1 MADRKVQEITIPI
14 VFKTAA
20 NEYATITRNIQQAL
34 KNVDVNS
41 AVGKRMQTALRNAQY
56 KQLQLENL
64 TSGEFMNIKDLNKV
78 NSLTSQLETT
88 LTKIQ
93 TDFASIDVT
102 ALALTPTELDSW
114 KRAQKEVDKYVK
126 AINDA
131 KSGGA
136 TIGQLFSGDDKNKLN
151 KAGIKDSATLT
162 DAIGQAADKYNDLKA
177 KAEEAADA
185 VKKANAE
192 LAASQTKLSDL
203 NSKSEK
209 EVRTKAVN
217 EILNSRADSATARIK
232 MLSALSDTVKAK
244 GAIGDKVS
252 EVFNRTVAEAFQ
264 KNKEGEYTN
273 RFKAGGADIVGYY
286 LKMLGLDDAAIS
298 QIQTNT
304 ADRVKLI
311 KEAIEKALRDNPI
324 ESYSAQAESAL
335 QKFWGKGKDPVSQL
349 HKEQQAAQADVAA
362 KAAVVASA
370 QNAAGIASGDLKA
383 QETVVQQLQATQA
396 NLQTKVDDLQA
407 ALNAAMQRVDE
418 LEQQLRGKYTP
429 GGTDYGTQARG
440 INTKV
445 LSTAQAEKD
454 RVAAE
459 QAQKDAADLAQQE
472 TEQFQNRLQTSLK
485 QWMGFSQII
494 NIVRNGIRNAYQDIQ
509 NLDKA
514 MTNIAVVTDMSV
526 SDLWGKI
533 NEYMSIA
540 QQYGVTTQGVY
551 EVSQLFYQQGLGTAD
566 VMELTTET
574 LKMARIAG
582 MGYAEAADA
591 MTVAIRGFKLE
602 MSDAQHIT
610 DVYSEV
616 AAISA
621 SDTQELATAMSK
633 TASSAAS
640 VGMSFENTT
649 AMIAT
654 MVEATRESATNIGSA
669 MKSIISRMS
678 EMKAGLSQD
687 ENGEFLDASKVETA
701 LKSVGVALR
710 DSQGQFR
717 DLDTVIIE
725 LGERW
730 SSLDSATKRY
740 LGTIIAGN
748 RQQSRFLAL
757 MENYERFTEIQSAA
771 MDAEDASVLQYAKTL
786 DSLETKLNQISNSF
800 QQFYMSILNGPVIGS
815 FLSFLNSMI
824 TGFAKLGNFSSLFNI
839 ISIIKGVKTL
849 ASFLLTTFSKTGTD
863 ISIRLKQ
870 QFLETVSAAQQIGK
884 QAGEAYGSSFA
895 SAARAAMGGRPS
907 SGMLGLPGNSGDG
920 NINNGNISNSKRSWG
935 NLIAS
940 VAGGALSSLGAMASG
955 NGNAR
960 FGSILSGAGTTVS
973 MASTGFAISGVPG
986 AVIGGVVG
994 AVSQLPAIINSFKNA
1009 LEESVAN
1016 LKKETEEANIKRV
1029 ENKQAASDLQ
1039 SYIEKE
1045 EKLRLARNES
1055 AEAEQ
1060 AYIDLQN
1067 EIAEKYP
1074 QYVSSIDESGN
1085 AIISMATA
1093 TDDLTRALDLAAE
1106 STANWAKKAL
1116 ETARADFE
1124 SKANKYDVEYKKDSN
1139 ENISYGNL
1147 YNRLDPESVSWNILS
1162 QYFGKNIS
1170 SENLPKIAKGTG
1182 YDERITKLYDFL
1194 GIKDIQEVVSLMRM
1208 LDSIELGEDNSLSE
1222 YGITEEN
1229 ASTISTALMAL
1240 LKDTLGEIITYE
1252 NGIAEIDEQFS
1263 ELQQLWQKIVDTSAT
1278 SISTNT
1284 RVFSDIYNRKSDKT
1298 ENATLLKTLSGKDN
1312 IINQMIN
1319 DSSDITAESYTQD
1332 QYDAIA
1338 DAFANFYRN
1347 LGFVQQ
1353 ETLAT
1358 YLEDWNAVSQTELD
1372 DLLKDADPEDA
1383 AVKGIQNYYASL
1395 RGPYTQRLT
1404 ANMELFGEDFSTQL
1418 KNFIDSLSIDQVAT
1432 FNSQLVSLYKQ
1443 YEKGGSYAKEQIPK
1457 QVELLTR
1464 FYQNYS
1470 KIPEEIRSQFTTD
1483 FGSSDW
1489 AAKFSPEDIAT
1500 LVKAGVLNS
1509 EEVIENYIYENLN
1522 TYLNKTSG
1530 RLTTLSNEFASAV
1543 DKQNGSGFSLSDAKG
1558 LIQKFNLDTDFE
1570 QLFNYD
1576 FIKGAYTLTAEGLK
1590 QLSGQLDKQRDA
1602 LLQRQKELTAY
1613 QQLGL
1618 DYDEYATT
1626 GSSDIF
1632 SSLDKATED
1641 ELKSIYK
1648 EATKTGAFDE
1658 DIWQQGIQDLINA
1671 GQLALDD
1678 VDNTLSNIA
1687 FKGLQEETNQLQKL
1701 LKPSS
1706 LSDLNSAI
1714 YGQVD
1719 ANGNTI
1725 LNEEALKAAGL
1736 YYDKF
1741 TGDIVAG
1748 LQYYQSIIDDPS
1760 QSEDVKNQARGYLN
1774 EIKNGREELA
1784 KSLTGK
1790 ITSSQIESLRQLDQ
1804 DVSKLTIGGTW
1815 TSELI
1820 DGLTD
1825 ATVKA
1830 IAKGSFAY
1838 SKASTAKSVA
1848 SDMENLLTAMA
1859 EGSEVAV
1866 NDLVDI
1872 WETLTDKT
1880 ATDENRATMEQA
1892 MAGGWQSVAAYLQT
1906 VITEAGYSNELA
1918 KAVGDMFDAIIDAI
1932 RTGAKSGIS
1941 ALKNGASGTLSRADI
1956 TDLAKRSGV
1965 SEETIM
1971 AGATGGLE
1979 GYKLDTDT
1987 LLQIAG
1993 SLSSQSPLYTR
2004 DIASQLIDTGI
2015 IKSYEDLQK
2024 RIETVNKQVK
2034 EGHSEL
2040 EDTLKVLEQM
2050 DDVWKNMSDNAD
2062 WFNQDIYGDTDDK
2075 FQDYVSKIEKG
2086 AEIMRSIRD
2095 GDQIEWADANWIT
2108 SMVSQSETFQNT
2120 LAANGKSLFDFYDAI
2135 NKAQDLS
2142 TGKVDFGKALKSM
2155 NMSFEDFGE
2164 GFAESARN
2172 FAKTRVEY
2180 LQGLLKFLDSQ
2191 EAFANA
2197 LKDKKITDAFK
2208 ALGEAAGQGAEK
2220 AEEAIN
2226 NLRTVLDETV
2236 ASAFGE
2242 GSTFASTFHM
2252 DIMDLIGLNAET
2264 IGSLKGKAKTAFLE
2278 LASSIP
2284 NWLSDALLN
2293 AEWSDTNDP
2302 SVYMQNVW
2310 QELTTKITDFAKEHP
2325 DIPIDISLLP
2335 QVTTDTEKT
2344 EQAGEEA
2351 TKSVADGFTDATTAI
2366 SNAEEAFKNFGQTGQ
2381 EEIGKIKTAMTDLIT
2396 QLNSLKESFN
2406 LDTTETPME
2415 IQLKAVIGEYT
2426 NAPGVD
2432 PNKQVEDLE
2441 ATVGSFA
2448 PTAEGT
2454 ASKKQLVA
2462 ELAATVGSFLPA
2474 EGIDPNSLVSDLTA
2488 LVKLSS
2494 NPEELYK
2501 NVVAYMSAKKVSV
2514 AVKLAND
2521 GNEKAL
2527 ADLWGDLSPVEK
2539 SLVALK
2545 ATSKTAAKTLQ
2556 NVATNYALIGT
2567 AAKTTSSVVNTSE
2580 TKNQEDLAGT
2590 EKAVGNISTK
2600 YGETSAAAGEA
2611 STKIADA
2618 ESANQTNIK
2627 KTGDAAGIAKKRI
2640 ADMARGEHKIKVNA
2654 NTKPAI
2660 MAANQAVKD
2669 IEAKSAT
2676 IHIGID
2682 YSKPVDPA
2690 LLDENGKIR
2699 RTTPSSSN
2707 KGGVFGKIFNK
2718 LIGSA
2723 ASASGTVNDLGP
2735 AYAQGT
2741 KTLVGELGPE
2751 LAVYDNAYHLL
2762 GRNGAELVDIPD
2774 DAIIFNHKQTEG
2786 ILKGQANNGRGK
2798 TVNGQPAFAT
2808 GNVGGPAYASGIAG
2822 ARAAIQAE
2830 ISMWQNFINAT
2841 MNDLLGS
2848 AGGGG
2853 GGGSGNTLKAHIE
2866 DLVEWYNLT
2875 RQIADIEQ
2883 KINNIIAKRANITD
2897 GRAYLKSLR
2906 EQQHLLEGQALV
2918 QKTLLGYQQKQL
2930 ELQAE
2935 QINTHDIWKQF
2946 FHVGSDGLL
2955 QYNMGNEVNGG
2966 KGTLTLLQQLNQM
2979 SGADQLSYIKSLGYS
2994 YITNDGEQL
3003 DGEDLISQF
3012 FEEAQAQIDKYD
3024 ELRDTVE
3031 ETDEALSKLE
3041 SSINEIEQ
3049 EIRDNQKEL
3058 EEIIYNTLVEAWEK
3072 QISQLQ
3078 EQTDM
3083 LREANEAY
3091 VNGLNDA
3098 LNKERNQYSQNKSIS
3113 DRQQLQRQL
3122 SLLRRSGGSASQIAS
3137 LEEQLN
3143 SALKEEYFSHQQETI
3158 DSIKEAND
3166 KQLDALNKQ
3175 ITLQQETL
3183 DFQKENG
3190 VLWTKVYEVLSQSD
3204 GKIMEFLIQNSSE
3217 FIQASAL
3224 AQADMLN
3231 EEWAKRIGIYKA
3243 NSEEGFE
3250 PYVQKANQMF
3260 ATEAWNSAEGPQK
3273 QSMFNALDV
3282 ASQKALQDYFAS
3294 AFANEM
3300 LRNGGNEAAAY
3311 EVARQDMYQK
3321 LYQAYNQMKNI
3332 QNTTLDAIRN
3342 ISQPSVA
3349 PKDNAAGTGDGG
3361 GSNTGSGSKDNSG
3374 SSQKQWLR
3382 ITYKGLVTTG
3392 NSKGKSNGGSPSG
3405 PSSLEVGKSGS
3416 ISWNCYP
3423 GFVQGGFKVS
3433 DTSKC
3438 SVSGSSITALA
3449 SGSVTVTLNYWDRTP
3464 TPAGASKATT
3474 TVKSSTNSSSSA
3486 AKIGSGSSGSAL
3498 LKKNLFANSLYA
3510 ASGAFIE
3517 SDDTP
3522 AILHKGEGVFTAG
3535 ETSALRNMV
3544 KNYQTLAANLTGNS
3558 LLSAMSGIGSYSFSN
3573 TRNAGSELNIN
3584 SGAVVIHVD
3593 KLDDKYDVDELATDV
3608 FNKLSTI
3615 ASKATNRGVNRR

>member
-1 MADRKVQEITIPI
+1 
-14 VFKTAA
+14 
-20 NEYATITRNIQQAL
+20 
-34 KNVDVNS
+34 
-41 AVGKRMQTALRNAQY
+41 
-56 KQLQLENL
+56 
-64 TSGEFMNIKDLNKV
+64 
-78 NSLTSQLETT
+78 
-88 LTKIQ
+88 
-93 TDFASIDVT
+93 
-102 ALALTPTELDSW
+102 
-114 KRAQKEVDKYVK
+114 
-126 AINDA
+126 
-131 KSGGA
+131 
-136 TIGQLFSGDDKNKLN
+136 
-151 KAGIKDSATLT
+151 
-162 DAIGQAADKYNDLKA
+162 
-177 KAEEAADA
+177 
-185 VKKANAE
+185 
-192 LAASQTKLSDL
+192 
-203 NSKSEK
+203 
-209 EVRTKAVN
+209 
-217 EILNSRADSATARIK
+217 
-232 MLSALSDTVKAK
+232 
-244 GAIGDKVS
+244 
-252 EVFNRTVAEAFQ
+252 
-264 KNKEGEYTN
+264 
-273 RFKAGGADIVGYY
+273 
-286 LKMLGLDDAAIS
+286 
-298 QIQTNT
+298 
-304 ADRVKLI
+304 
-311 KEAIEKALRDNPI
+311 
-324 ESYSAQAESAL
+324 
-335 QKFWGKGKDPVSQL
+335 
-349 HKEQQAAQADVAA
+349 
-362 KAAVVASA
+362 
-370 QNAAGIASGDLKA
+370 
-383 QETVVQQLQATQA
+383 
-396 NLQTKVDDLQA
+396 
-407 ALNAAMQRVDE
+407 
-418 LEQQLRGKYTP
+418 
-429 GGTDYGTQARG
+429 
-440 INTKV
+440 
-445 LSTAQAEKD
+445 
-454 RVAAE
+454 
-459 QAQKDAADLAQQE
+459 
-472 TEQFQNRLQTSLK
+472 
-485 QWMGFSQII
+485 
-494 NIVRNGIRNAYQDIQ
+494 
-509 NLDKA
+509 
-514 MTNIAVVTDMSV
+514 
-526 SDLWGKI
+526 
-533 NEYMSIA
+533 
-540 QQYGVTTQGVY
+540 
-551 EVSQLFYQQGLGTAD
+551 
-566 VMELTTET
+566 
-574 LKMARIAG
+574 
-582 MGYAEAADA
+582 
-591 MTVAIRGFKLE
+591 
-602 MSDAQHIT
+602 
-610 DVYSEV
+610 
-616 AAISA
+616 
-621 SDTQELATAMSK
+621 
-633 TASSAAS
+633 
-640 VGMSFENTT
+640 
-649 AMIAT
+649 
-654 MVEATRESATNIGSA
+654 
-669 MKSIISRMS
+669 
-678 EMKAGLSQD
+678 
-687 ENGEFLDASKVETA
+687 
-701 LKSVGVALR
+701 
-710 DSQGQFR
+710 
-717 DLDTVIIE
+717 
-725 LGERW
+725 
-730 SSLDSATKRY
+730 
-740 LGTIIAGN
+740 
-748 RQQSRFLAL
+748 
-757 MENYERFTEIQSAA
+757 MENNERFTEIQSAA

-839 ISIIKGVKTL
+839 FSIIKGVKTL

-935 NLIAS
+935 NLIAN
-940 VAGGALSSLGAMASG
+940 VVGGGLSSLGAMASG

-960 FGSILSGAGTTVS
+960 LGSILSGIGTTVS
-973 MASTGFAISGVPG
+973 TASMGFAIGGVPG
-986 AVIGGVVG
+986 AIIGGIIG

-1093 TDDLTRALDLAAE
+1093 VDDLTRALDLAAE
-1106 STANWAKKAL
+1106 STADWAKKAL

-1139 ENISYGNL
+1139 KNISYGYTKGISKGQTGRDAWDAL
-1147 YNRLDPESVSWNILS
+1147 GS
-1162 QYFGKNIS
+1162 YFGFE
-1170 SENLPKIAKGTG
+1170 SEDGSAVNNLPKITQDMG
-1182 YDERITKLYDFL
+1182 YDERIKQLYEFL
-1194 GIKDIQEVVSLMRM
+1194 GISDIQQVVEFLRAI
-1208 LDSIELGEDNSLSE
+1208 DSGFNPYEPDKDAQQALSE
-1222 YGITEEN
+1222 YGITEAN
-1229 ASTISTALMAL
+1229 ASLVQRILENLIT
-1240 LKDTLGEIITYE
+1240 DVLGQILTQENEDGIYE
-1252 NGIAEIDEQFS
+1252 VDEQFS
-1263 ELQQLWQKIVDTSAT
+1263 ELQQLYQKILDTSAT
-1278 SISTNT
+1278 SISTST
-1284 RVFSDIYNRKSDKT
+1284 RLFGDVYNRKSDKV
-1298 ENATLLKTLSGKDN
+1298 ENATLLKTLLGKDN

-1319 DSSDITAESYTQD
+1319 DSPDITAESYTQD

-1338 DAFANFYRN
+1338 DSFANFYRS
-1347 LGFVQQ
+1347 LGLLQQ

-1372 DLLKDADPEDA
+1372 SLLKDTDSEDA
-1383 AVKGIQNYYASL
+1383 AVQGIQKYYASL

-1404 ANMELFGEDFSTQL
+1404 ANMALFGEDFSTQL
-1418 KNFIDSLSIDQVAT
+1418 ESFIDSLSIDQVAT

-1457 QVELLTR
+1457 QIELLTR

-1489 AAKFSPEDIAT
+1489 AAKFSPEDIAA

-1509 EEVIENYIYENLN
+1509 EEVIENYMYERLN
-1522 TYLNKTSG
+1522 TYLNKTAE
-1530 RLTTLSNEFASAV
+1530 RLTTLSNGFASAI
-1543 DKQNGSGFSLSDAKG
+1543 DKQNGSGFSLSDAKS
-1558 LIQKFNLDTDFE
+1558 LIQKFNLDTDFA
-1570 QLFNYD
+1570 QLFSYD
-1576 FIKGAYTLTAEGLK
+1576 FIKGAYTLTEEGLEQLSK
-1590 QLSGQLDKQRDA
+1590 QLNKQKAA
-1602 LLQRQKELTAY
+1602 LSQKQKDLVFV
-1613 QQLGL
+1613 QGLGKS
-1618 DYDEYATT
+1618 YDEWTTT
-1626 GSSDIF
+1626 GNFDSDYF
-1632 SSLDKATED
+1632 SNFDKGFQD
-1641 ELKSIYK
+1641 ELESIYK
-1648 EATKTGAFDE
+1648 EAIKTGVFDE
-1658 DIWQQGIQDLINA
+1658 GAWQQGIQNLIEA

-1678 VDNTLSNIA
+1678 VGNTLSNIA
-1687 FKGLQEETNQLQKL
+1687 FKGLQEETSQLQKL

-1706 LSDLNSAI
+1706 LSDLDSTI

-1790 ITSSQIESLRQLDQ
+1790 ITSSQIESLHQLDQ

-1872 WETLTDKT
+1872 WETLTGNT
-1880 ATDENRATMEQA
+1880 ATDDNRRVMEQA
-1892 MAGGWQSVAAYLQT
+1892 IASGWQSVAAYLQS
-1906 VITEAGYSNELA
+1906 VIASSGYSEELA
-1918 KAVGDMFDAIIDAI
+1918 QAIRDIFDAIIDAM
-1932 RTGAKSGIS
+1932 RAGAKTGIS
-1941 ALKNGASGTLSRADI
+1941 ALKSGAEGTLSRADI
-1956 TDLAKRSGV
+1956 SDLATRSGLSDEV
-1965 SEETIM
+1965 LLR
-1971 AGATGGLE
+1971 GATPGLN
-1979 GYKLDTDT
+1979 GYQLNSDT
-1987 LLQIAG
+1987 LLRAAG
-1993 SLSSQSPLYTR
+1993 GMAEQEPRYIQ
-2004 DIASQLIDTGI
+2004 DIAKQLVDSGV
-2015 IKSYEDLQK
+2015 IKSYDELQK
-2024 RIETVNKQVK
+2024 KIKEVNKNTK
-2034 EGHSEL
+2034 ENNKEL
-2040 EDTLKVLEQM
+2040 EGQLKILEAM
-2050 DDVWKNMSDNAD
+2050 DNVWSNMSDNSD
-2062 WFNQDIYGDTDDK
+2062 WFNQDVYGATDDK
-2075 FQDYVSKIEKG
+2075 FQDYLDKTAK
-2086 AEIMRSIRD
+2086 AADLMKNIRD
-2095 GDQIEWADANWIT
+2095 GEQISWADSNWILEL
-2108 SMVSQSETFQNT
+2108 VSQSEVFQATMEKNSMT
-2120 LAANGKSLFDFYDAI
+2120 MDMFRDAI
-2135 NKAQDLS
+2135 AAAVDVS
-2142 TGKVDFGKALKSM
+2142 TGNVDFGKALQSM
-2155 NMSFEDFGE
+2155 NMSFAEFGE
-2164 GFAESARN
+2164 GFADSVSG
-2172 FAKTRVEY
+2172 FAKTRIAYLEGLLSLIETQEKFAEGLKNDTTINEAWNDLFRGVDGKGATEDNIRQSLQKIRDIYDKLVVEY
-2180 LQGLLKFLDSQ
+2180 FGEGHTFQDEFGYNPVDLVLNTLGLTPEMLAAMGPELQGKMIGLFTSLNGFILNAFENTNWDDINNKGTWLQGLM
-2191 EAFANA
+2191 N
-2197 LKDKKITDAFK
+2197 
-2208 ALGEAAGQGAEK
+2208 
-2220 AEEAIN
+2220 
-2226 NLRTVLDETV
+2226 
-2236 ASAFGE
+2236 
-2242 GSTFASTFHM
+2242 
-2252 DIMDLIGLNAET
+2252 
-2264 IGSLKGKAKTAFLE
+2264 
-2278 LASSIP
+2278 
-2284 NWLSDALLN
+2284 
-2293 AEWSDTNDP
+2293 
-2302 SVYMQNVW
+2302 SVIEQAQAY
-2310 QELTTKITDFAKEHP
+2310 AKEH
-2325 DIPIDISLLP
+2325 DIPLDFKANTTIDAKTGQLVIEEPETETSEIDNLKTSTES
-2335 QVTTDTEKT
+2335 VTTALTAAETAVKTLSTTAQTEFGLIKT
-2344 EQAGEEA
+2344 KVDE
-2351 TKSVADGFTDATTAI
+2351 SVASIETLQAALVGT
-2366 SNAEEAFKNFGQTGQ
+2366 N
-2381 EEIGKIKTAMTDLIT
+2381 
-2396 QLNSLKESFN
+2396 
-2406 LDTTETPME
+2406 TTETPMDIE
-2415 IQLKAVIGEYT
+2415 VKATITGYI
-2426 NAPGVD
+2426 NATEVD
-2432 PNKQVEDLE
+2432 PNKQVESLN
-2441 ATVGSFA
+2441 ATIGSFA
-2448 PTAEGT
+2448 PTAEG
-2454 ASKKQLVA
+2454 AVSKEQLVDD
-2462 ELAATVGSFLPA
+2462 LVATVGKFLPA
-2474 EGIDPNSLVSDLTA
+2474 PGVDKNSLVSDLTA
-2488 LVKLSS
+2488 LVNLSS
-2494 NPEELYK
+2494 NPEELY
-2501 NVVAYMSAKKVSV
+2501 NNIVAYMSKKKVDV
-2514 AVKLAND
+2514 AVQLASNGD
-2521 GNEKAL
+2521 EEGL
-2527 ADLWGDLSPVEK
+2527 AAVWPNLTTVEQG
-2539 SLVALK
+2539 LVQVI
-2545 ATSKTAAKTLQ
+2545 TQ
-2556 NVATNYALIGT
+2556 GT
-2567 AAKTTSSVVNTSE
+2567 AAETT
-2580 TKNQEDLAGT
+2580 
-2590 EKAVGNISTK
+2590 VGNVVAK
-2600 YGETSAAAGEA
+2600 YSMLGAAAGDA
-2611 STKIADA
+2611 SATIA
-2618 ESANQTNIK
+2618 ETEKTNQDNIK
-2627 KTGDAAGIAKKRI
+2627 KTGDAAGIAKKKI
-2640 ADMARGEHKIKVNA
+2640 ADMARGEHEIRVNA

-2669 IEAKSAT
+2669 IESKTAT
-2676 IHIGID
+2676 VTVTYRSEMTETDKQNLRIMSGEGMPEPP
-2682 YSKPVDPA
+2682 K
-2690 LLDENGKIR
+2690 
-2699 RTTPSSSN
+2699 
-2707 KGGVFGKIFNK
+2707 KGGLWNTVKSWFGGGKYQ
-2718 LIGSA
+2718 
-2723 ASASGTVNDLGP
+2723 GTVNDLGP

-2798 TVNGQPAFAT
+2798 TVNGQPAFAA
-2808 GNVGGPAYASGIAG
+2808 GNVSGPAYATGLSGAKQ
-2822 ARAAIQAE
+2822 AIQNE
-2830 ISMWQNFINAT
+2830 IRMWQNFLDAT
-2841 MNDLLGS
+2841 MEDLLGS
-2848 AGGGG
+2848 AGGGGG

-2946 FHVGSDGLL
+2946 FHVGNDGLL

-2979 SGADQLSYIKSLGYS
+2979 SGAEQLSYIKNLGYS

-3031 ETDEALSKLE
+3031 STDEALSKLE

-3190 VLWTKVYEVLSQSD
+3190 VLWTKVYEVLAQSD

-3300 LRNGGNEAAAY
+3300 LRNGGDEAAAY

-3332 QNTTLDAIRN
+3332 QNTTLDAIKN

-3349 PKDNAAGTGDGG
+3349 PKDNTAGTGGSAGG
-3361 GSNTGSGSKDNSG
+3361 GSNTSGDKDGSGSSK
-3374 SSQKQWLR
+3374 KQWLR

-3405 PSSLEVGKSGS
+3405 PSSLEVGKSGA

-3423 GFVQGGFKVS
+3423 GFVQGGFDVS

-3438 SVSGSSITALA
+3438 SVSGSTITALA
-3449 SGSVTVTLNYWDRTP
+3449 SGSVTITLKYWDRTP
-3464 TPAGASKATT
+3464 KPAGLGKATT
-3474 TVKSSTNSSSSA
+3474 TVKNDAKSSSSTT
-3486 AKIGSGSSGSAL
+3486 KTGGGSSGNSL

-3522 AILHKGEGVFTAG
+3522 AILHKGEGVFTAS

-3573 TRNAGSELNIN
+3573 TRNTGSELNIN
-3584 SGAVVIHVD
+3584 PGAVVIHVD

>member
-1 MADRKVQEITIPI
+1 
-14 VFKTAA
+14 
-20 NEYATITRNIQQAL
+20 
-34 KNVDVNS
+34 
-41 AVGKRMQTALRNAQY
+41 
-56 KQLQLENL
+56 
-64 TSGEFMNIKDLNKV
+64 
-78 NSLTSQLETT
+78 
-88 LTKIQ
+88 
-93 TDFASIDVT
+93 
-102 ALALTPTELDSW
+102 
-114 KRAQKEVDKYVK
+114 
-126 AINDA
+126 
-131 KSGGA
+131 
-136 TIGQLFSGDDKNKLN
+136 
-151 KAGIKDSATLT
+151 
-162 DAIGQAADKYNDLKA
+162 
-177 KAEEAADA
+177 
-185 VKKANAE
+185 
-192 LAASQTKLSDL
+192 
-203 NSKSEK
+203 
-209 EVRTKAVN
+209 
-217 EILNSRADSATARIK
+217 
-232 MLSALSDTVKAK
+232 
-244 GAIGDKVS
+244 
-252 EVFNRTVAEAFQ
+252 
-264 KNKEGEYTN
+264 
-273 RFKAGGADIVGYY
+273 
-286 LKMLGLDDAAIS
+286 
-298 QIQTNT
+298 
-304 ADRVKLI
+304 
-311 KEAIEKALRDNPI
+311 
-324 ESYSAQAESAL
+324 
-335 QKFWGKGKDPVSQL
+335 
-349 HKEQQAAQADVAA
+349 
-362 KAAVVASA
+362 
-370 QNAAGIASGDLKA
+370 
-383 QETVVQQLQATQA
+383 
-396 NLQTKVDDLQA
+396 
-407 ALNAAMQRVDE
+407 
-418 LEQQLRGKYTP
+418 
-429 GGTDYGTQARG
+429 
-440 INTKV
+440 
-445 LSTAQAEKD
+445 
-454 RVAAE
+454 
-459 QAQKDAADLAQQE
+459 
-472 TEQFQNRLQTSLK
+472 
-485 QWMGFSQII
+485 
-494 NIVRNGIRNAYQDIQ
+494 
-509 NLDKA
+509 
-514 MTNIAVVTDMSV
+514 
-526 SDLWGKI
+526 
-533 NEYMSIA
+533 
-540 QQYGVTTQGVY
+540 
-551 EVSQLFYQQGLGTAD
+551 
-566 VMELTTET
+566 
-574 LKMARIAG
+574 
-582 MGYAEAADA
+582 
-591 MTVAIRGFKLE
+591 
-602 MSDAQHIT
+602 
-610 DVYSEV
+610 
-616 AAISA
+616 
-621 SDTQELATAMSK
+621 
-633 TASSAAS
+633 
-640 VGMSFENTT
+640 
-649 AMIAT
+649 
-654 MVEATRESATNIGSA
+654 
-669 MKSIISRMS
+669 
-678 EMKAGLSQD
+678 
-687 ENGEFLDASKVETA
+687 
-701 LKSVGVALR
+701 
-710 DSQGQFR
+710 
-717 DLDTVIIE
+717 
-725 LGERW
+725 
-730 SSLDSATKRY
+730 
-740 LGTIIAGN
+740 
-748 RQQSRFLAL
+748 

-815 FLSFLNSMI
+815 FLNFLNSII

-839 ISIIKGVKTL
+839 FSIIKGVKTL
-849 ASFLLTTFSKTGTD
+849 ASFLLTTFSKTGSD

-920 NINNGNISNSKRSWG
+920 NINNGNVSNSKRSWG

-940 VAGGALSSLGAMASG
+940 VVGGALSSFGAMASG

-960 FGSILSGAGTTVS
+960 LGSILSGAGTTVS
-973 MASTGFAISGVPG
+973 MASTGFAIGGVPG
-986 AVIGGVVG
+986 AIIGGVTG
-994 AVSQLPAIINSFKNA
+994 AVSQLPTIINSFKNA

-1093 TDDLTRALDLAAE
+1093 TDDLTRALDLASE

-1116 ETARADFE
+1116 ETAQADFN

-1182 YDERITKLYDFL
+1182 YDERLTRLYDFL

-1263 ELQQLWQKIVDTSAT
+1263 ELQQLWQKIVNTSAT

-1298 ENATLLKTLSGKDN
+1298 ENAALLKTLSGKDN

-1319 DSSDITAESYTQD
+1319 ESPDITAESYTQD

-1338 DAFANFYRN
+1338 DSFANFYRS
-1347 LGFVQQ
+1347 LGLLQQ

-1372 DLLKDADPEDA
+1372 SLLKDTGQGDT
-1383 AVKGIQNYYASL
+1383 AVQGIQKYYASL

-1404 ANMELFGEDFSTQL
+1404 ANMALFGEDFSTQL
-1418 KNFIDSLSIDQVAT
+1418 ESFIDSLSIDQVAT

-1457 QVELLTR
+1457 QIELLTR

-1489 AAKFSPEDIAT
+1489 AAKFNPEDIAA

-1522 TYLNKTSG
+1522 TYLNKTAE
-1530 RLTTLSNEFASAV
+1530 RLTTLSNEFASAA

-1558 LIQKFNLDTDFE
+1558 LIQKFNLDTDFT
-1570 QLFNYD
+1570 QLFSYD
-1576 FIKGAYTLTAEGLK
+1576 FIKGAYTLTEEGLK
-1590 QLSGQLDKQRDA
+1590 QLSGQLNKQKTA
-1602 LLQRQKELTAY
+1602 LSQKQKDLAFV
-1613 QQLGL
+1613 QGLGKS
-1618 DYDEYATT
+1618 YDEWTTT
-1626 GSSDIF
+1626 GNFYSDYF
-1632 SSLDKATED
+1632 SNFDKGFQD
-1641 ELKSIYK
+1641 ELESIYK
-1648 EATKTGAFDE
+1648 EATKTGVFDE
-1658 DIWQQGIQDLINA
+1658 DTWQQGIQNLIKA

-1678 VDNTLSNIA
+1678 VGNTLSNIA
-1687 FKGLQEETNQLQKL
+1687 FKGLQEETSQLQKL

-1706 LSDLNSAI
+1706 LSDLDSAI

-1760 QSEDVKNQARGYLN
+1760 QSQEVKNQAQGYLN

-1825 ATVKA
+1825 TTVKA

-1880 ATDENRATMEQA
+1880 ATDENRAAIEQA
-1892 MAGGWQSVAAYLQT
+1892 MAGGWQSVAAYLQI
-1906 VITEAGYSNELA
+1906 VITNAGYSNELA

-1932 RTGAKSGIS
+1932 RAGAKSGIS

-1987 LLQIAG
+1987 LLQVAG
-1993 SLSSQSPLYTR
+1993 GLSSRNPLYTR

-2050 DDVWKNMSDNAD
+2050 DDVWKNMADNSD

-2075 FQDYVSKIEKG
+2075 FQDYISKIEKG

-2095 GDQIEWADANWIT
+2095 GEQIEWVDANWIT
-2108 SMVSQSETFQNT
+2108 SLVAKSETFQNT

-2172 FAKTRVEY
+2172 FAQTRVEY

-2191 EAFANA
+2191 EAFAKA
-2197 LKDKKITDAFK
+2197 LSSEEITDAFNK
-2208 ALGEAAGQGAEK
+2208 LGEAAGQGAGK

-2226 NLRTVLDETV
+2226 DLRTVIDKAI

-2242 GSTFASTFHM
+2242 GNTFASVFHM
-2252 DIMDLIGLNAET
+2252 DIMDLIGLDAKT
-2264 IGSLKGKAKTAFLE
+2264 IGSLKGDAKTEFIQ
-2278 LASSIP
+2278 LAKEIP

-2293 AEWSDTNDP
+2293 AEWSDTNDR

-2310 QELTTKITDFAKEHP
+2310 QEFTTKITDFAKKHP
-2325 DIPIDISLLP
+2325 DIPIDVSLLP
-2335 QVTTDTEKT
+2335 QITTNGENAEK
-2344 EQAGEEA
+2344 AGEEA
-2351 TKSVADGFTDATTAI
+2351 AKSIADDFSDTTTAI
-2366 SNAEEAFKNFGQTGQ
+2366 DKAEEAFKNLGQTGQ
-2381 EEIGKIKTAMTDLIT
+2381 EEIEKIKTAITDLTT
-2396 QLNSLKESFN
+2396 QLDSLKKSFN
-2406 LDTTETPME
+2406 LGSTETPME
-2415 IQLKAVIGEYT
+2415 IQLKAVIDEYT
-2426 NAPGVD
+2426 NATGVD
-2432 PNKQVEDLE
+2432 PNKQVENLN

-2448 PTAEGT
+2448 PTAEGAASKAGLVDGLDAT
-2454 ASKKQLVA
+2454 VDSFTSTSDGEASKKSLVDNLVA
-2462 ELAATVGSFLPA
+2462 TVERFLPA
-2474 EGIDPNSLVSDLTA
+2474 PGVDKNSLVSDLTA
-2488 LVKLSS
+2488 IVNLSS
-2494 NPEELYK
+2494 DPETLY
-2501 NVVAYMSAKKVSV
+2501 NNIVAYMSAKKVSV
-2514 AVKLAND
+2514 AIQLAND
-2521 GNEKAL
+2521 GNEEAL
-2527 ADLWGDLSPVEK
+2527 ANLWKDLNPAEQ
-2539 SLVALK
+2539 SLVALN
-2545 ATSKTAAKTLQ
+2545 ATSETAAKTLKT
-2556 NVATNYALIGT
+2556 VASNYTLIG
-2567 AAKTTSSVVNTSE
+2567 AAAAFTGLAINTSE
-2580 TKNQEDLAGT
+2580 TNNQTKLAGT
-2590 EKAVGNISTK
+2590 DTAVGGVSTK
-2600 YGETSAAAGEA
+2600 YGEVGTAATNA
-2611 STKIADA
+2611 STTIASA
-2618 ESANQTNIK
+2618 ESTNQTNIEA
-2627 KTGDAAGIAKKRI
+2627 TGDAADTAKGQLE
-2640 ADMARGEHKIKVNA
+2640 DMAGGDYDISVDA
-2654 NTKPAI
+2654 NTSPAI

-2676 IHIGID
+2676 VTVT
-2682 YSKPVDPA
+2682 YTSKMTERDRQLMNFATGGEVPPFLNDGNSGSSGGGSGGGG
-2690 LLDENGKIR
+2690 LWSTIKGWFGGGKYQ
-2699 RTTPSSSN
+2699 
-2707 KGGVFGKIFNK
+2707 
-2718 LIGSA
+2718 
-2723 ASASGTVNDLGP
+2723 GTVNDLGP

-2853 GGGSGNTLKAHIE
+2853 GGGGSGNTLKAHIE

-2897 GRAYLKSLR
+2897 GREYLKSLR

-2918 QKTLLGYQQKQL
+2918 QQTLLGYQQKQL

-2979 SGADQLSYIKSLGYS
+2979 SGADQLSYIKNLGYS

-3031 ETDEALSKLE
+3031 STDEALSKLE

-3098 LNKERNQYSQNKSIS
+3098 LNKERNQYSQNQSIS

-3183 DFQKENG
+3183 DFEKENG

-3300 LRNGGNEAAAY
+3300 LRNGGDEAAAY

-3349 PKDNAAGTGDGG
+3349 PKDNTTGTGG
-3361 GSNTGSGSKDNSG
+3361 GSGSGGSGSGAGGGGKDNSG

-3423 GFVQGGFKVS
+3423 GFVQGGFQVS

-3474 TVKSSTNSSSSA
+3474 TVKSNTNSSGSA
-3486 AKIGSGSSGSAL
+3486 AKTGGGSSGSSL

-3584 SGAVVIHVD
+3584 PGAVVIHVD

>member
-1 MADRKVQEITIPI
+1 M
-14 VFKTAA
+14 
-20 NEYATITRNIQQAL
+20 
-34 KNVDVNS
+34 
-41 AVGKRMQTALRNAQY
+41 
-56 KQLQLENL
+56 
-64 TSGEFMNIKDLNKV
+64 
-78 NSLTSQLETT
+78 
-88 LTKIQ
+88 
-93 TDFASIDVT
+93 
-102 ALALTPTELDSW
+102 
-114 KRAQKEVDKYVK
+114 
-126 AINDA
+126 
-131 KSGGA
+131 
-136 TIGQLFSGDDKNKLN
+136 
-151 KAGIKDSATLT
+151 
-162 DAIGQAADKYNDLKA
+162 
-177 KAEEAADA
+177 
-185 VKKANAE
+185 
-192 LAASQTKLSDL
+192 
-203 NSKSEK
+203 
-209 EVRTKAVN
+209 
-217 EILNSRADSATARIK
+217 
-232 MLSALSDTVKAK
+232 
-244 GAIGDKVS
+244 
-252 EVFNRTVAEAFQ
+252 
-264 KNKEGEYTN
+264 
-273 RFKAGGADIVGYY
+273 
-286 LKMLGLDDAAIS
+286 
-298 QIQTNT
+298 
-304 ADRVKLI
+304 
-311 KEAIEKALRDNPI
+311 
-324 ESYSAQAESAL
+324 
-335 QKFWGKGKDPVSQL
+335 
-349 HKEQQAAQADVAA
+349 
-362 KAAVVASA
+362 
-370 QNAAGIASGDLKA
+370 
-383 QETVVQQLQATQA
+383 
-396 NLQTKVDDLQA
+396 
-407 ALNAAMQRVDE
+407 
-418 LEQQLRGKYTP
+418 
-429 GGTDYGTQARG
+429 
-440 INTKV
+440 
-445 LSTAQAEKD
+445 
-454 RVAAE
+454 
-459 QAQKDAADLAQQE
+459 
-472 TEQFQNRLQTSLK
+472 
-485 QWMGFSQII
+485 
-494 NIVRNGIRNAYQDIQ
+494 
-509 NLDKA
+509 
-514 MTNIAVVTDMSV
+514 
-526 SDLWGKI
+526 
-533 NEYMSIA
+533 
-540 QQYGVTTQGVY
+540 
-551 EVSQLFYQQGLGTAD
+551 
-566 VMELTTET
+566 
-574 LKMARIAG
+574 
-582 MGYAEAADA
+582 
-591 MTVAIRGFKLE
+591 IRGFKLE
-602 MSDAQHIT
+602 MSEAQHIT

-717 DLDTVIIE
+717 DLDQVIIE

-839 ISIIKGVKTL
+839 ISIIKGIKTL

-907 SGMLGLPGNSGDG
+907 SGMLGLPGNSRDG

-940 VAGGALSSLGAMASG
+940 VVGGALSSLGAMASG

-973 MASTGFAISGVPG
+973 MASTGFAIGGVPG
-986 AVIGGVVG
+986 AVIGGVAG

-1116 ETARADFE
+1116 ETAQADFN

-1147 YNRLDPESVSWNILS
+1147 YNRLDPGSAAWNIFS
-1162 QYFGKNIS
+1162 QYFGKDIS
-1170 SENLPKIAKGTG
+1170 SENLPEITKGMG

-1194 GIKDIQEVVSLMRM
+1194 GIKDIQEVISLIRA
-1208 LDSIELGEDNSLSE
+1208 LDSIVSGGNNSLSE
-1222 YGITEEN
+1222 YGITAEN
-1229 ASTISTALMAL
+1229 ADSTSVALHAL
-1240 LKDTLGEIITYE
+1240 LQDVLGEIITYDE
-1252 NGIAEIDEQFS
+1252 NGLVEVDEQFS
-1263 ELQQLWQKIVDTSAT
+1263 ELQQLYQKILDTSAT

-1284 RVFSDIYNRKSDKT
+1284 RLFGDVYNRKSNKA
-1298 ENATLLKTLSGKDN
+1298 ENATILKSLSDEDN

-1319 DSSDITAESYTQD
+1319 DSPDITAENYTQE

-1338 DAFANFYRN
+1338 DSFVNFYRS
-1347 LGFVQQ
+1347 LGVLRQ

-1383 AVKGIQNYYASL
+1383 AVKGVQNYYASL

-1404 ANMELFGEDFSTQL
+1404 ENMKLFGEDFSTQL
-1418 KNFIDSLSIDQVAT
+1418 KNFIDSLSIDQVAD

-1489 AAKFSPEDIAT
+1489 AAKFSPEDIAA
-1500 LVKAGVLNS
+1500 LVKADVLKS

-1522 TYLNKTSG
+1522 TYLNKTAE

-1602 LLQRQKELTAY
+1602 LLQKEKELTAY

-1618 DYDEYATT
+1618 DYDKYATT

-1648 EATKTGAFDE
+1648 EATKTGVFDE
-1658 DIWQQGIQDLINA
+1658 DIWRQGIQDLINA

-1678 VDNTLSNIA
+1678 AGNTLSHIA
-1687 FKGLQEETNQLQKL
+1687 FKGLQEETSQLQKL

-1706 LSDLNSAI
+1706 LSDLDSAI
-1714 YGQVD
+1714 YGQID

-1725 LNEEALKAAGL
+1725 LNKKALETAGL

-1741 TGDIVAG
+1741 TGDITAG
-1748 LQYYQSIIDDPS
+1748 LKYYQNIIKDPS
-1760 QSEDVKNQARGYLN
+1760 QSQEIKNQAQGYLN
-1774 EIKNGREELA
+1774 EIENSREELA

-1804 DVSKLTIGGTW
+1804 DVSKLTVGRTW

-1820 DGLTD
+1820 NGLTD
-1825 ATVKA
+1825 ETVKA

-1872 WETLTDKT
+1872 WETLTGNT
-1880 ATDENRATMEQA
+1880 ATDDNRRVMEQA
-1892 MAGGWQSVAAYLQT
+1892 IAGGWQSVAAYLQS
-1906 VITEAGYSNELA
+1906 VIASSGYSEELA
-1918 KAVGDMFDAIIDAI
+1918 QAIRDIFDAIIDAM
-1932 RTGAKSGIS
+1932 RTGAKTGIS
-1941 ALKNGASGTLSRADI
+1941 ALKSGAEGTLSRADI
-1956 TDLAKRSGV
+1956 SDLATRSGLSDEV
-1965 SEETIM
+1965 LLR
-1971 AGATGGLE
+1971 GATPGLN
-1979 GYKLDTDT
+1979 GYQLNSDT
-1987 LLQIAG
+1987 LLRAAGGIAE
-1993 SLSSQSPLYTR
+1993 QDPRYIQ
-2004 DIASQLIDTGI
+2004 DIAKQLVDSGV
-2015 IKSYEDLQK
+2015 IKSYDELQK
-2024 RIETVNKQVK
+2024 KIKEVNKNTK
-2034 EGHSEL
+2034 ENNKEL
-2040 EDTLKVLEQM
+2040 EGQLKILEAM
-2050 DDVWKNMSDNAD
+2050 DNVWSNMSDNSD
-2062 WFNQDIYGDTDDK
+2062 WFNQDVYGATDDK
-2075 FQDYVSKIEKG
+2075 FQDYLDKTAK
-2086 AEIMRSIRD
+2086 AADLMKNIRD
-2095 GDQIEWADANWIT
+2095 GEQISWADSNWILEL
-2108 SMVSQSETFQNT
+2108 VSQSEVFQATMEKNSMT
-2120 LAANGKSLFDFYDAI
+2120 MDMFRDAI
-2135 NKAQDLS
+2135 AAAVDVS
-2142 TGKVDFGKALKSM
+2142 TGNVDFGKALQSM
-2155 NMSFEDFGE
+2155 NMSFAEFGE
-2164 GFAESARN
+2164 GFADSVSG
-2172 FAKTRVEY
+2172 FAKTRIAYLEGLLSLIETQEKFAEGLKNDTTINKAWNNLFRGVDGKGATEDNIKNIRQSLQEIRDVYDKLVVEY
-2180 LQGLLKFLDSQ
+2180 FGEGHTFQGEFGYNPVDLVLNTLGLTPEMLAAMEPKLQDKMTGLFTSLNGFILNAFENTNWDDINDKGTWLQGLMNSVIEQAQAYVKEHEIPLDFQANTTIDAKTGQLVMKEPQAETSKLDDLKTST
-2191 EAFANA
+2191 ESVATA
-2197 LKDKKITDAFK
+2197 LTA
-2208 ALGEAAGQGAEK
+2208 AEAAVKTLSTTAQTEFGLIK
-2220 AEEAIN
+2220 
-2226 NLRTVLDETV
+2226 TKVDELV
-2236 ASAFGE
+2236 AS
-2242 GSTFASTFHM
+2242 
-2252 DIMDLIGLNAET
+2252 IET
-2264 IGSLKGKAKTAFLE
+2264 LQA
-2278 LASSIP
+2278 
-2284 NWLSDALLN
+2284 ALVG
-2293 AEWSDTNDP
+2293 TN
-2302 SVYMQNVW
+2302 
-2310 QELTTKITDFAKEHP
+2310 I
-2325 DIPIDISLLP
+2325 
-2335 QVTTDTEKT
+2335 
-2344 EQAGEEA
+2344 
-2351 TKSVADGFTDATTAI
+2351 
-2366 SNAEEAFKNFGQTGQ
+2366 
-2381 EEIGKIKTAMTDLIT
+2381 
-2396 QLNSLKESFN
+2396 
-2406 LDTTETPME
+2406 TETPMDIE
-2415 IQLKAVIGEYT
+2415 VKATITRYI

-2432 PNKQVEDLE
+2432 PNKQVENLNG
-2441 ATVGSFA
+2441 TVGSFA
-2448 PTAEGT
+2448 PTAEGA
-2454 ASKKQLVA
+2454 ASKEQLVDD
-2462 ELAATVGSFLPA
+2462 LVATVGKFLPA
-2474 EGIDPNSLVSDLTA
+2474 PGVDKNSLVSDLTA
-2488 LVKLSS
+2488 LVNLSS
-2494 NPEELYK
+2494 NPEELY
-2501 NVVAYMSAKKVSV
+2501 NNIVAYMSKKKVDV
-2514 AVKLAND
+2514 AVQLASNGD
-2521 GNEKAL
+2521 EEGL
-2527 ADLWGDLSPVEK
+2527 AAIWPNLTAVEQG
-2539 SLVALK
+2539 LVQVI
-2545 ATSKTAAKTLQ
+2545 TQ
-2556 NVATNYALIGT
+2556 GT
-2567 AAKTTSSVVNTSE
+2567 AAETVVSNVV
-2580 TKNQEDLAGT
+2580 A
-2590 EKAVGNISTK
+2590 K
-2600 YGETSAAAGEA
+2600 YGTLGAAAGDA
-2611 STKIADA
+2611 STAIANA
-2618 ESANQTNIK
+2618 ESANQDNIK

-2676 IHIGID
+2676 VTVT
-2682 YSKPVDPA
+2682 YRSKMTEVEKQNLRIQAGEGMPEPP
-2690 LLDENGKIR
+2690 K
-2699 RTTPSSSN
+2699 
-2707 KGGVFGKIFNK
+2707 KGGLWNTVKSWFGGGKYQ
-2718 LIGSA
+2718 
-2723 ASASGTVNDLGP
+2723 GTVNDLGP

-2798 TVNGQPAFAT
+2798 TVSGQPAFAT
-2808 GNVGGPAYASGIAG
+2808 GNVSGPAYATGLSGAKQ
-2822 ARAAIQAE
+2822 AIQNE
-2830 ISMWQNFINAT
+2830 IRMWQNFLDAT
-2841 MNDLLGS
+2841 MEDLLGS

-2946 FHVGSDGLL
+2946 FHVGNDGLL

-2979 SGADQLSYIKSLGYS
+2979 SGTEQLSYIKNLGYS
-2994 YITNDGEQL
+2994 YVTNDGEQL
-3003 DGEDLISQF
+3003 DGEDLISKF

-3031 ETDEALSKLE
+3031 STDEALSKLE

-3300 LRNGGNEAAAY
+3300 LRNGGNESAAY

-3349 PKDNAAGTGDGG
+3349 PKDNTAGTGGG
-3361 GSNTGSGSKDNSG
+3361 SSNTGGGTGGNKDSSG
-3374 SSQKQWLR
+3374 SSKKQQLS
-3382 ITYKGLVTTG
+3382 ITYKRLVTTG
-3392 NSKGKSNGGSPSG
+3392 VSKGRSGGGSPSG
-3405 PSSLEVGKSGS
+3405 PSSLEVGKSGT
-3416 ISWNCYP
+3416 ISWNCNS
-3423 GFVQGGFKVS
+3423 GFVQGGFEIS

-3438 SVSGSSITALA
+3438 SISGSTITALA
-3449 SGSVTVTLNYWDRTP
+3449 SGSVTVTLKYWDRNPAPDDAKKKARESAPKTTS
-3464 TPAGASKATT
+3464 TPASPASLPSNLSDAVRK
-3474 TVKSSTNSSSSA
+3474 K
-3486 AKIGSGSSGSAL
+3486 L
-3498 LKKNLFANSLYA
+3498 LKNKKSVLYA
-3510 ASGAFIE
+3510 DSGALVG
-3517 SDDTP
+3517 SDNTP

-3558 LLSAMSGIGSYSFSN
+3558 LLSAMSSIGSYSFSN

-3584 SGAVVIHVD
+3584 PGAVVIHVD
-3593 KLDDKYDVDELATDV
+3593 KLDDKYDVDQLATDV

>member
-1 MADRKVQEITIPI
+1 M
-14 VFKTAA
+14 
-20 NEYATITRNIQQAL
+20 
-34 KNVDVNS
+34 
-41 AVGKRMQTALRNAQY
+41 
-56 KQLQLENL
+56 
-64 TSGEFMNIKDLNKV
+64 
-78 NSLTSQLETT
+78 
-88 LTKIQ
+88 
-93 TDFASIDVT
+93 
-102 ALALTPTELDSW
+102 
-114 KRAQKEVDKYVK
+114 
-126 AINDA
+126 
-131 KSGGA
+131 
-136 TIGQLFSGDDKNKLN
+136 
-151 KAGIKDSATLT
+151 
-162 DAIGQAADKYNDLKA
+162 
-177 KAEEAADA
+177 
-185 VKKANAE
+185 
-192 LAASQTKLSDL
+192 
-203 NSKSEK
+203 
-209 EVRTKAVN
+209 
-217 EILNSRADSATARIK
+217 
-232 MLSALSDTVKAK
+232 
-244 GAIGDKVS
+244 
-252 EVFNRTVAEAFQ
+252 
-264 KNKEGEYTN
+264 
-273 RFKAGGADIVGYY
+273 
-286 LKMLGLDDAAIS
+286 
-298 QIQTNT
+298 
-304 ADRVKLI
+304 
-311 KEAIEKALRDNPI
+311 
-324 ESYSAQAESAL
+324 
-335 QKFWGKGKDPVSQL
+335 
-349 HKEQQAAQADVAA
+349 
-362 KAAVVASA
+362 
-370 QNAAGIASGDLKA
+370 
-383 QETVVQQLQATQA
+383 
-396 NLQTKVDDLQA
+396 
-407 ALNAAMQRVDE
+407 
-418 LEQQLRGKYTP
+418 
-429 GGTDYGTQARG
+429 
-440 INTKV
+440 
-445 LSTAQAEKD
+445 
-454 RVAAE
+454 
-459 QAQKDAADLAQQE
+459 
-472 TEQFQNRLQTSLK
+472 
-485 QWMGFSQII
+485 
-494 NIVRNGIRNAYQDIQ
+494 
-509 NLDKA
+509 
-514 MTNIAVVTDMSV
+514 
-526 SDLWGKI
+526 
-533 NEYMSIA
+533 
-540 QQYGVTTQGVY
+540 
-551 EVSQLFYQQGLGTAD
+551 
-566 VMELTTET
+566 
-574 LKMARIAG
+574 
-582 MGYAEAADA
+582 
-591 MTVAIRGFKLE
+591 
-602 MSDAQHIT
+602 
-610 DVYSEV
+610 
-616 AAISA
+616 
-621 SDTQELATAMSK
+621 
-633 TASSAAS
+633 
-640 VGMSFENTT
+640 
-649 AMIAT
+649 
-654 MVEATRESATNIGSA
+654 
-669 MKSIISRMS
+669 
-678 EMKAGLSQD
+678 
-687 ENGEFLDASKVETA
+687 
-701 LKSVGVALR
+701 
-710 DSQGQFR
+710 
-717 DLDTVIIE
+717 
-725 LGERW
+725 
-730 SSLDSATKRY
+730 
-740 LGTIIAGN
+740 
-748 RQQSRFLAL
+748 QQSRFLAL
-757 MENYERFTEIQSAA
+757 MENYERFAEIQSAA

-895 SAARAAMGGRPS
+895 SAARTAMGGRPS

-940 VAGGALSSLGAMASG
+940 VVGGALSSLGAMASG

-973 MASTGFAISGVPG
+973 MASTGFAIGGVPG
-986 AVIGGVVG
+986 AVIGGVAG

-1016 LKKETEEANIKRV
+1016 LRKETEEANIKRV
-1029 ENKQAASDLQ
+1029 EDKQAASDLQ

-1116 ETARADFE
+1116 ETAQADFN

-1147 YNRLDPESVSWNILS
+1147 YNRLDPGSAAWNIFS
-1162 QYFGKNIS
+1162 QYFGKDIS
-1170 SENLPKIAKGTG
+1170 SENLPEITKGMG

-1194 GIKDIQEVVSLMRM
+1194 GIKDIQEVISLMRA
-1208 LDSIELGEDNSLSE
+1208 LDSIVLGGNNSLSK
-1222 YGITEEN
+1222 YGVTAEN
-1229 ASTISTALMAL
+1229 ADSASVALHAL
-1240 LKDTLGEIITYE
+1240 LQDVLGEIITYDE
-1252 NGIAEIDEQFS
+1252 NGLVEVDEQFS
-1263 ELQQLWQKIVDTSAT
+1263 ELQQLYQKILDTSAT

-1284 RVFSDIYNRKSDKT
+1284 RLFGDVYNRKSNKA
-1298 ENATLLKTLSGKDN
+1298 ENATILKSLSDEDN

-1319 DSSDITAESYTQD
+1319 DSPDITAENYTQE
-1332 QYDAIA
+1332 QYDTIA
-1338 DAFANFYRN
+1338 DSFVNFYRS
-1347 LGFVQQ
+1347 LGILRQ

-1372 DLLKDADPEDA
+1372 DLLKDTDPEDA
-1383 AVKGIQNYYASL
+1383 AVKGVQNYYASL

-1418 KNFIDSLSIDQVAT
+1418 KNFIDSLSIDQVAA

-1522 TYLNKTSG
+1522 TYLNKTSE
-1530 RLTTLSNEFASAV
+1530 RLTILSNEFASAI

-1602 LLQRQKELTAY
+1602 LLQKQKELTAY

-1648 EATKTGAFDE
+1648 EATKTGVFDE
-1658 DIWQQGIQDLINA
+1658 DIWRQGIQDLINV
-1671 GQLALDD
+1671 GQLTLDD
-1678 VDNTLSNIA
+1678 VGNTLSNIA
-1687 FKGLQEETNQLQKL
+1687 FKGLQEETSQLQKL

-1706 LSDLNSAI
+1706 LSDLDSAI

-1748 LQYYQSIIDDPS
+1748 LQYYQNIINDPS
-1760 QSEDVKNQARGYLN
+1760 QSQEVKNQAQGYLN

-1872 WETLTDKT
+1872 WETLTGNT
-1880 ATDENRATMEQA
+1880 ATDDNRRDMEQA
-1892 MAGGWQSVAAYLQT
+1892 MASGWQSVAAYLQT
-1906 VITEAGYSNELA
+1906 VITNAGYSNELA
-1918 KAVGDMFDAIIDAI
+1918 KAVGDIFDAIIDAI
-1932 RTGAKSGIS
+1932 RTGAKTGIS
-1941 ALKNGASGTLSRADI
+1941 ALKNGASGMLSRADI
-1956 TDLAKRSGV
+1956 TDLAARSGI
-1965 SEETIM
+1965 SEETLM

-1979 GYKLDTDT
+1979 GYKLDTNT
-1987 LLQIAG
+1987 LLQVAG
-1993 SLSSQSPLYTR
+1993 GLSSRNPLYTR

-2024 RIETVNKQVK
+2024 QIETVNKQVK

-2050 DDVWKNMSDNAD
+2050 DDVWKNIADNSD

-2086 AEIMRSIRD
+2086 AEVMRSIRD
-2095 GDQIEWADANWIT
+2095 GEQIEWVDANWIT
-2108 SMVSQSETFQNT
+2108 SLVAKSEIFQNT

-2191 EAFANA
+2191 EAFAKA
-2197 LKDKKITDAFK
+2197 LSSKEITDAFNK
-2208 ALGEAAGQGAEK
+2208 LGEAAGQGAGK

-2226 NLRTVLDETV
+2226 NLRTVMDNAV

-2242 GSTFASTFHM
+2242 GSTFANVFHM
-2252 DIMDLIGLNAET
+2252 DIMDLIGLDAET
-2264 IGSLKGKAKTAFLE
+2264 IGSLKGDAKTEFIQ
-2278 LASSIP
+2278 LANEIP

-2310 QELTTKITDFAKEHP
+2310 QEFTTKITDFAKKHP
-2325 DIPIDISLLP
+2325 DIPIDVSLLP
-2335 QVTTDTEKT
+2335 QITTNGENTEK
-2344 EQAGEEA
+2344 ASEEA
-2351 TKSVADGFTDATTAI
+2351 AKSIANNFSDTTTAI

-2381 EEIGKIKTAMTDLIT
+2381 EEIGKIKTAITDLTT
-2396 QLNSLKESFN
+2396 QLDGLKESFN
-2406 LDTTETPME
+2406 LGATETPME
-2415 IQLKAVIGEYT
+2415 IQLKAVIDEYT

-2432 PNKQVEDLE
+2432 PNKQVENLNG
-2441 ATVGSFA
+2441 TVGSFA
-2448 PTAEGT
+2448 PTAEGA
-2454 ASKKQLVA
+2454 ASKEQLVDG
-2462 ELAATVGSFLPA
+2462 LVATVDRFLPA
-2474 EGIDPNSLVSDLTA
+2474 PGVDKNSLVSDLTA
-2488 LVKLSS
+2488 IVNLSS
-2494 NPEELYK
+2494 DPETLY
-2501 NVVAYMSAKKVSV
+2501 NNIVAYMSKKKVDI
-2514 AVKLAND
+2514 AVQLAND
-2521 GNEKAL
+2521 GNEEAL
-2527 ADLWGDLSPVEK
+2527 ANLWKDLNPAEQ
-2539 SLVALK
+2539 SLVALN
-2545 ATSKTAAKTLQ
+2545 ATSETAAKTLKT
-2556 NVATNYALIGT
+2556 VASNYTLIG
-2567 AAKTTSSVVNTSE
+2567 AAAASTGLAINTSE
-2580 TKNQEDLAGT
+2580 TNNQEKLAGT
-2590 EKAVGNISTK
+2590 NDAVGNVSTK
-2600 YGETSAAAGEA
+2600 YGEA
-2611 STKIADA
+2611 STAANNASTAIANA
-2618 ESANQTNIK
+2618 ESANQDNIK

-2640 ADMARGEHKIKVNA
+2640 ADMARGEHKIRVNA

-2676 IHIGID
+2676 VTVTYRSEMTGVEKQNLRIQAGEGMPE
-2682 YSKPVDPA
+2682 SPK
-2690 LLDENGKIR
+2690 
-2699 RTTPSSSN
+2699 
-2707 KGGVFGKIFNK
+2707 KGGLWNTVKSWFGGGKYQ
-2718 LIGSA
+2718 
-2723 ASASGTVNDLGP
+2723 GTVNDLGP
-2735 AYAQGT
+2735 AYVQGT

-2808 GNVGGPAYASGIAG
+2808 GNVDGPAYASGIAG

-2946 FHVGSDGLL
+2946 FHVGNDGLL

-2979 SGADQLSYIKSLGYS
+2979 SGAEQLSYIKNLGYS
-2994 YITNDGEQL
+2994 YVTNDGEQL
-3003 DGEDLISQF
+3003 DGEDLISKF

-3031 ETDEALSKLE
+3031 STDEALSKLE

-3300 LRNGGNEAAAY
+3300 LRNGGNESAAY

-3342 ISQPSVA
+3342 ISQPNVA
-3349 PKDNAAGTGDGG
+3349 PKDNTAGTGGGGSSAGGSNAGGGSKDNNSSSTTTKPSTVSETRTCIVRGDGG
-3361 GSNTGSGSKDNSG
+3361 GAPEWAGGGTSIPAKPGRK
-3374 SSQKQWLR
+3374 LR
-3382 ITYKGLVTTG
+3382 ITPNPANGFTT
-3392 NSKGKSNGGSPSG
+3392 
-3405 PSSLEVGKSGS
+3405 L
-3416 ISWNCYP
+3416 
-3423 GFVQGGFKVS
+3423 
-3433 DTSKC
+3433 
-3438 SVSGSSITALA
+3438 SVSYEGH
-3449 SGSVTVTLNYWDRTP
+3449 
-3464 TPAGASKATT
+3464 
-3474 TVKSSTNSSSSA
+3474 SSSSLQVTVPS
-3486 AKIGSGSSGSAL
+3486 GSGPLYVTVHYRRKTPQVSPSLPSQRKPIAL
-3498 LKKNLFANSLYA
+3498 QRENVLYA
-3510 ASGAFIE
+3510 DSGALVG
-3517 SDDTP
+3517 SDNTP

-3558 LLSAMSGIGSYSFSN
+3558 LLSAMSSIGSYSFSN

-3584 SGAVVIHVD
+3584 PGAVVIHVD

>member
-1 MADRKVQEITIPI
+1 
-14 VFKTAA
+14 
-20 NEYATITRNIQQAL
+20 
-34 KNVDVNS
+34 
-41 AVGKRMQTALRNAQY
+41 
-56 KQLQLENL
+56 
-64 TSGEFMNIKDLNKV
+64 
-78 NSLTSQLETT
+78 
-88 LTKIQ
+88 
-93 TDFASIDVT
+93 
-102 ALALTPTELDSW
+102 
-114 KRAQKEVDKYVK
+114 
-126 AINDA
+126 
-131 KSGGA
+131 
-136 TIGQLFSGDDKNKLN
+136 
-151 KAGIKDSATLT
+151 
-162 DAIGQAADKYNDLKA
+162 
-177 KAEEAADA
+177 
-185 VKKANAE
+185 
-192 LAASQTKLSDL
+192 
-203 NSKSEK
+203 
-209 EVRTKAVN
+209 
-217 EILNSRADSATARIK
+217 
-232 MLSALSDTVKAK
+232 
-244 GAIGDKVS
+244 
-252 EVFNRTVAEAFQ
+252 
-264 KNKEGEYTN
+264 
-273 RFKAGGADIVGYY
+273 
-286 LKMLGLDDAAIS
+286 
-298 QIQTNT
+298 
-304 ADRVKLI
+304 
-311 KEAIEKALRDNPI
+311 
-324 ESYSAQAESAL
+324 
-335 QKFWGKGKDPVSQL
+335 
-349 HKEQQAAQADVAA
+349 
-362 KAAVVASA
+362 
-370 QNAAGIASGDLKA
+370 
-383 QETVVQQLQATQA
+383 
-396 NLQTKVDDLQA
+396 
-407 ALNAAMQRVDE
+407 
-418 LEQQLRGKYTP
+418 
-429 GGTDYGTQARG
+429 
-440 INTKV
+440 
-445 LSTAQAEKD
+445 
-454 RVAAE
+454 
-459 QAQKDAADLAQQE
+459 
-472 TEQFQNRLQTSLK
+472 
-485 QWMGFSQII
+485 
-494 NIVRNGIRNAYQDIQ
+494 
-509 NLDKA
+509 
-514 MTNIAVVTDMSV
+514 
-526 SDLWGKI
+526 
-533 NEYMSIA
+533 
-540 QQYGVTTQGVY
+540 
-551 EVSQLFYQQGLGTAD
+551 
-566 VMELTTET
+566 
-574 LKMARIAG
+574 
-582 MGYAEAADA
+582 
-591 MTVAIRGFKLE
+591 
-602 MSDAQHIT
+602 
-610 DVYSEV
+610 
-616 AAISA
+616 
-621 SDTQELATAMSK
+621 
-633 TASSAAS
+633 
-640 VGMSFENTT
+640 
-649 AMIAT
+649 
-654 MVEATRESATNIGSA
+654 
-669 MKSIISRMS
+669 
-678 EMKAGLSQD
+678 
-687 ENGEFLDASKVETA
+687 
-701 LKSVGVALR
+701 
-710 DSQGQFR
+710 
-717 DLDTVIIE
+717 
-725 LGERW
+725 
-730 SSLDSATKRY
+730 
-740 LGTIIAGN
+740 
-748 RQQSRFLAL
+748 

-895 SAARAAMGGRPS
+895 SAARTAMGGRPS

-940 VAGGALSSLGAMASG
+940 VVGGALSSLGAMASG

-960 FGSILSGAGTTVS
+960 FGSILSGVGTTVS
-973 MASTGFAISGVPG
+973 MASTGFAIGGVPG
-986 AVIGGVVG
+986 AVIGGVAG

-1016 LKKETEEANIKRV
+1016 LKKETEEANNKRV

-1085 AIISMATA
+1085 AIISMTTA

-1116 ETARADFE
+1116 ETAQADFN
-1124 SKANKYDVEYKKDSN
+1124 SKAKKYDVEYKKDSN

-1147 YNRLDPESVSWNILS
+1147 YKRLRRDSGSAAWNIFS
-1162 QYFGKNIS
+1162 QYFGKDIS
-1170 SENLPKIAKGTG
+1170 SENLPEITKGMG
-1182 YDERITKLYDFL
+1182 YDERTTKLYDFL
-1194 GIKDIQEVVSLMRM
+1194 GIKDIQEVISLMRA
-1208 LDSIELGEDNSLSE
+1208 LDSIVSGGNNSLSE
-1222 YGITEEN
+1222 YGVTAEN
-1229 ASTISTALMAL
+1229 ADSTLVTLHAL
-1240 LKDTLGEIITYE
+1240 LQDVLGEIITYDE
-1252 NGIAEIDEQFS
+1252 NGLVEVDEQFS
-1263 ELQQLWQKIVDTSAT
+1263 ELQQLYQKILDTSAT

-1284 RVFSDIYNRKSDKT
+1284 RLFGDVYNRKSNKA
-1298 ENATLLKTLSGKDN
+1298 ENATILKSLSDEDN

-1319 DSSDITAESYTQD
+1319 DSPDITAENYTQE
-1332 QYDAIA
+1332 QYDVIA
-1338 DAFANFYRN
+1338 DSFVNFYRS
-1347 LGFVQQ
+1347 LGILRQK
-1353 ETLAT
+1353 TLAT

-1372 DLLKDADPEDA
+1372 DLLKDTDPEDA
-1383 AVKGIQNYYASL
+1383 AVKGVQNYYASL

-1418 KNFIDSLSIDQVAT
+1418 KNFIDSLSIDQVAA

-1522 TYLNKTSG
+1522 TYLNKTSE
-1530 RLTTLSNEFASAV
+1530 RLTTLSNEFASAI

-1618 DYDEYATT
+1618 YYDEYATT

-1648 EATKTGAFDE
+1648 EATKTGVFDE
-1658 DIWQQGIQDLINA
+1658 DIWRQGIQNLINV
-1671 GQLALDD
+1671 GQLTLDD
-1678 VDNTLSNIA
+1678 VGNTLSNIA
-1687 FKGLQEETNQLQKL
+1687 FKGLQEETSQLQKL

-1706 LSDLNSAI
+1706 LSDLDSAI

-1748 LQYYQSIIDDPS
+1748 LQYYQNIINDPS
-1760 QSEDVKNQARGYLN
+1760 QSQEVKNQAQGYLK

-1859 EGSEVAV
+1859 EGSKVAV

-1872 WETLTDKT
+1872 WETLTGNT
-1880 ATDENRATMEQA
+1880 ATDDNRRDMEQA
-1892 MAGGWQSVAAYLQT
+1892 MANGWQSVAAYLQT
-1906 VITEAGYSNELA
+1906 VSTNAGYSNELA
-1918 KAVGDMFDAIIDAI
+1918 KAVGDIFDAIIDAI
-1932 RTGAKSGIS
+1932 RTGAKTGIS
-1941 ALKNGASGTLSRADI
+1941 ALKNGASGTFSRADI
-1956 TDLAKRSGV
+1956 TDLAARSGI
-1965 SEETIM
+1965 SEETLM

-1979 GYKLDTDT
+1979 GYKLDTNT
-1987 LLQIAG
+1987 LLQVAG
-1993 SLSSQSPLYTR
+1993 GLSSRNPLYTR

-2024 RIETVNKQVK
+2024 QIETVNKQVK

-2050 DDVWKNMSDNAD
+2050 DDVWKNIADNSD

-2086 AEIMRSIRD
+2086 AEVMRSIRD
-2095 GDQIEWADANWIT
+2095 GEQIEWVDANWIT
-2108 SMVSQSETFQNT
+2108 SLVAKSEIFQNT

-2191 EAFANA
+2191 EAFAKA
-2197 LKDKKITDAFK
+2197 LSSKEITDAFNK
-2208 ALGEAAGQGAEK
+2208 LGEAAGQGAGK

-2226 NLRTVLDETV
+2226 NLRTVMDNAV

-2242 GSTFASTFHM
+2242 GSTFANVFHM
-2252 DIMDLIGLNAET
+2252 DIMDLIGLDAET
-2264 IGSLKGKAKTAFLE
+2264 IGSLKGDAKTEFIQ
-2278 LASSIP
+2278 LANEIP

-2302 SVYMQNVW
+2302 SVYGQNVW
-2310 QELTTKITDFAKEHP
+2310 QEFTTKITDFAKKHP
-2325 DIPIDISLLP
+2325 DIPIDVSLLP
-2335 QVTTDTEKT
+2335 QITTNGENTEK
-2344 EQAGEEA
+2344 AGEEA
-2351 TKSVADGFTDATTAI
+2351 AKSIANDFSDTTTAI
-2366 SNAEEAFKNFGQTGQ
+2366 SNAEEAVKNFGQTGQ
-2381 EEIGKIKTAMTDLIT
+2381 EEIGKIKTAITDLIT
-2396 QLNSLKESFN
+2396 QLNNLKESFN
-2406 LDTTETPME
+2406 LGTTETPME
-2415 IQLKAVIGEYT
+2415 IQLKAVIGKYT

-2432 PNKQVEDLE
+2432 PNKQVENLNG
-2441 ATVGSFA
+2441 TVGSFT
-2448 PTAEGT
+2448 PTAEGDT
-2454 ASKKQLVA
+2454 SKKSLVDSLVA
-2462 ELAATVGSFLPA
+2462 TVSSFLPA
-2474 EGIDPNSLVSDLTA
+2474 TGVDANSLVSDLTA
-2488 LVKLSS
+2488 IVNLSS
-2494 NPEELYK
+2494 DPETLY
-2501 NVVAYMSAKKVSV
+2501 NNIVAYMSAKKVSV
-2514 AVKLAND
+2514 AIQLAND
-2521 GNEKAL
+2521 GNEEAL
-2527 ADLWGDLSPVEK
+2527 ANLWKDLNPAEQ
-2539 SLVALK
+2539 SLVAPNT
-2545 ATSKTAAKTLQ
+2545 TSETAAKTLKT
-2556 NVATNYALIGT
+2556 VASNYTLIG
-2567 AAKTTSSVVNTSE
+2567 AAAASTGLAINTSE
-2580 TKNQEDLAGT
+2580 TNNQEKLAGT
-2590 EKAVGNISTK
+2590 NDAVGNVSTK
-2600 YGETSAAAGEA
+2600 YGEA
-2611 STKIADA
+2611 STAANNASTAIANA
-2618 ESANQTNIK
+2618 ESANQDNIK
-2627 KTGDAAGIAKKRI
+2627 KTGDTAGIAKKRI

-2669 IEAKSAT
+2669 IEAKTAT
-2676 IHIGID
+2676 VTVT
-2682 YSKPVDPA
+2682 YRS
-2690 LLDENGKIR
+2690 E
-2699 RTTPSSSN
+2699 TTGVEKQNLRIQAGEGMSESPK
-2707 KGGVFGKIFNK
+2707 KGGLWNTIKSWFGGGKYQ
-2718 LIGSA
+2718 
-2723 ASASGTVNDLGP
+2723 GTVNDLGP

-2808 GNVGGPAYASGIAG
+2808 GNVDGPAYASGIAG

-2979 SGADQLSYIKSLGYS
+2979 SGAEQLSYIKNLGYS
-2994 YITNDGEQL
+2994 YVTNDGEQL
-3003 DGEDLISQF
+3003 DGEDLISKF

-3031 ETDEALSKLE
+3031 STDEALSKLE

-3058 EEIIYNTLVEAWEK
+3058 EEIIYNTLVEAWKK

-3143 SALKEEYFSHQQETI
+3143 SALKEEHFSHQQETI
-3158 DSIKEAND
+3158 DNIKEAND

-3300 LRNGGNEAAAY
+3300 LRNGGDEAAAY

-3349 PKDNAAGTGDGG
+3349 PKDNTAGTGSGGGSAGGSNAGGGNKDNSSSSTTTKSSAVSKTRTCIVRGDGG
-3361 GSNTGSGSKDNSG
+3361 GAPEWAGGGTSIPAKPGRK
-3374 SSQKQWLR
+3374 LR
-3382 ITYKGLVTTG
+3382 ITPNPANGFTT
-3392 NSKGKSNGGSPSG
+3392 
-3405 PSSLEVGKSGS
+3405 LA
-3416 ISWNCYP
+3416 
-3423 GFVQGGFKVS
+3423 VS
-3433 DTSKC
+3433 YD
-3438 SVSGSSITALA
+3438 GH
-3449 SGSVTVTLNYWDRTP
+3449 
-3464 TPAGASKATT
+3464 
-3474 TVKSSTNSSSSA
+3474 SSSSLQVTVPS
-3486 AKIGSGSSGSAL
+3486 GSGPLYVTVHYRRKTPQVSPSLPSQRE
-3498 LKKNLFANSLYA
+3498 LFVLPKGKIVYA
-3510 ASGAFIE
+3510 DSGALVG
-3517 SDDTP
+3517 SDNTP

-3558 LLSAMSGIGSYSFSN
+3558 LLSAMSSIGSYSFSN

-3584 SGAVVIHVD
+3584 PGAVVIHID